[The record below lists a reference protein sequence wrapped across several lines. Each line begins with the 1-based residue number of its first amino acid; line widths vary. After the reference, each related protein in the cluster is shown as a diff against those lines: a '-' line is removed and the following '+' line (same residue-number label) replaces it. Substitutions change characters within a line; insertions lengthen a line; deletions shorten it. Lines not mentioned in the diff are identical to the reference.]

1 LLRIA
6 VLENSAGRFMILTNP
21 FDRVLFAA
29 LVFILLAASGAP
41 GQTKKSTSL
50 AELAAYMGQDREQLL
65 FTGAKGEGK
74 VVWYTSLAG
83 GSYKAIV
90 EVFEAKYPGV
100 KVEVYRA
107 GGADLTVRLSEEA
120 KARRYLADALETTEE
135 PLAALL
141 EAGIIAPFN
150 SPYLRNYP
158 EQALKRADKGLIYW
172 ANARESY
179 VGFAYNKTKLPASAV
194 PKNFDG
200 LLNPELKGRMAFGSG
215 GTAPE
220 IIGAMVKTKGE
231 AFVKKLKTQ
240 EIRLFSMGSS
250 AVRDQIAGGEI
261 EAAPVIFRTHAIEA
275 AEKGAPIEWLPM
287 DLVPVH
293 AGSAILAA
301 RAPHPHAA
309 LLMVDFLFSA
319 DGQGVLEKFKYGSAA
334 KDYGFKR
341 WYFTA
346 GLNADQLERQVIY
359 REKLMQGIVKKGG

>member
-1 LLRIA
+1 MSDFYRDA
-6 VLENSAGRFMILTNP
+6 AMENSRGKLMILSKKVVYAFSTTLIY
-21 FDRVLFAA
+21 FIFASIA
-29 LVFILLAASGAP
+29 Q
-41 GQTKKSTSL
+41 GQAKKPATL

-158 EQALKRADKGLIYW
+158 EQALKKADKGLVYW

-179 VGFAYNKTKLPASAV
+179 VGFA
-194 PKNFDG
+194 
-200 LLNPELKGRMAFGSG
+200 
-215 GTAPE
+215 
-220 IIGAMVKTKGE
+220 
-231 AFVKKLKTQ
+231 
-240 EIRLFSMGSS
+240 
-250 AVRDQIAGGEI
+250 
-261 EAAPVIFRTHAIEA
+261 
-275 AEKGAPIEWLPM
+275 
-287 DLVPVH
+287 
-293 AGSAILAA
+293 
-301 RAPHPHAA
+301 
-309 LLMVDFLFSA
+309 
-319 DGQGVLEKFKYGSAA
+319 
-334 KDYGFKR
+334 
-341 WYFTA
+341 
-346 GLNADQLERQVIY
+346 
-359 REKLMQGIVKKGG
+359 

>member
-1 LLRIA
+1 MICGKKFVYA
-6 VLENSAGRFMILTNP
+6 FPTVLMAA
-21 FDRVLFAA
+21 LFASSA
-29 LVFILLAASGAP
+29 YTQPKKPATLADLAGYTGA
-41 GQTKKSTSL
+41 
-50 AELAAYMGQDREQLL
+50 DREQLL
-65 FTGAKGEGK
+65 FSGAKSEGK

-90 EVFEAKYPGV
+90 DAFEAKYPGV

-107 GGADLTVRLSEEA
+107 SGAELTVRLSEEA

-135 PLAALL
+135 PLAALF
-141 EAGIIAPFN
+141 EAGMIAPFT

-158 EQALKRADKGLIYW
+158 EQARKKADKGLVYW

-179 VGFAYNKTKLPASAV
+179 VGFAYNKTRLPASAV

-200 LLNPELKGRMAFGSG
+200 LLNPELKGRLAFGSG

-220 IIGAMVKTKGE
+220 IVGAMVKAKGE
-231 AFVKKLKTQ
+231 AFVKKLKGQ
-240 EIRLFSMGSS
+240 EIRLFSMGSP
-250 AVRDQIAGGEI
+250 AIRDQIAVGEI

-293 AGSAILAA
+293 AGAAILAA

-309 LLMVDFLFSA
+309 LLMVDFLLSPE
-319 DGQGVLEKFKYGSAA
+319 GQGVLEKFKYGSAA

-346 GLNADQLERQVIY
+346 GLNADQLERQVTSW
-359 REKLMQGIVKKGG
+359 EKLMQGIVKKGG

>member
-1 LLRIA
+1 
-6 VLENSAGRFMILTNP
+6 MIRTNP

-41 GQTKKSTSL
+41 GQTKKPATL
-50 AELAAYMGQDREQLL
+50 AELAAYIGQDREQLL
-65 FTGAKGEGK
+65 FTGAKSEGK

-158 EQALKRADKGLIYW
+158 EQALKRADKGLIYGPTR
-172 ANARESY
+172 ANLTLVSLTTRPSCPLRLCRRISMVCSTLSSKAAWRI
-179 VGFAYNKTKLPASAV
+179 GT
-194 PKNFDG
+194 
-200 LLNPELKGRMAFGSG
+200 G
-215 GTAPE
+215 GTGGE
-220 IIGAMVKTKGE
+220 IIGAMLKVKGDG
-231 AFVKKLKTQ
+231 FVKKLKAQ

-250 AVRDQIAGGEI
+250 AIRDQIAAGEI
-261 EAAPVIFRTHAIEA
+261 EASPIVFQNSRHGGGRKRRAGRVAGVGFRAGPRGR
-275 AEKGAPIEWLPM
+275 GAPC
-287 DLVPVH
+287 
-293 AGSAILAA
+293 GAA
-301 RAPHPHAA
+301 RRIP
-309 LLMVDFLFSA
+309 M
-319 DGQGVLEKFKYGSAA
+319 
-334 KDYGFKR
+334 R
-341 WYFTA
+341 
-346 GLNADQLERQVIY
+346 RC
-359 REKLMQGIVKKGG
+359 